1 MYAYINGII
10 KEINPKN
17 IILES
22 SNIGYE
28 IFVSNPYEYE
38 IGDRIKIYISQQIR
52 EDSNNLYGF
61 KKKEQK
67 KLFLDLLKV
76 KGVGPKSA
84 LAILASANYSEII
97 SAINNSDIKF
107 MKKFPGI
114 GVKSAQQIIL
124 DLKGKLKFSKNNLEK
139 SNQKVV
145 DAILVLQALGYNK
158 SELSKIENKLYEYN
172 FEKTDDYVK
181 EGLKL
186 LINK

>member
-61 KKKEQK
+61 KKKNK
-67 KLFLDLLKV
+67 KNYFWTCLK
-76 KGVGPKSA
+76 
-84 LAILASANYSEII
+84 
-97 SAINNSDIKF
+97 
-107 MKKFPGI
+107 
-114 GVKSAQQIIL
+114 
-124 DLKGKLKFSKNNLEK
+124 
-139 SNQKVV
+139 
-145 DAILVLQALGYNK
+145 
-158 SELSKIENKLYEYN
+158 
-172 FEKTDDYVK
+172 
-181 EGLKL
+181 
-186 LINK
+186 

>member
-1 MYAYINGII
+1 
-10 KEINPKN
+10 
-17 IILES
+17 
-22 SNIGYE
+22 
-28 IFVSNPYEYE
+28 
-38 IGDRIKIYISQQIR
+38 
-52 EDSNNLYGF
+52 
-61 KKKEQK
+61 
-67 KLFLDLLKV
+67 
-76 KGVGPKSA
+76 
-84 LAILASANYSEII
+84 
-97 SAINNSDIKF
+97 